1 MVKKNSRKLD
11 LEQTHRK
18 ILLVASEL
26 FMEKGFKN
34 TSTREIAERC
44 QITQPNLYH
53 HFKNKKELYIAVI
66 EQLTDSVQKDLT
78 VIIEEP
84 LPVDEKL
91 CKMIHVLL
99 EKHPTNLFLMLHDM
113 FREMEVEYRSTL
125 YTIFKQT
132 YINSLAA
139 VFTHENSLVQLRDGV
154 SVDDATRFVLYN
166 VSSILSIQTTYQ
178 RKTKQEDVK
187 KFVDLMLHGLT

>member
-44 QITQPNLYH
+44 KITQPNLYH

-66 EQLTDSVQKDLT
+66 EQLTNNVQKDLA
-78 VIIEEP
+78 VIIDEP

-99 EKHPTNLFLMLHDM
+99 EKHPTNLF
-113 FREMEVEYRSTL
+113 FNAS
-125 YTIFKQT
+125 
-132 YINSLAA
+132 
-139 VFTHENSLVQLRDGV
+139 
-154 SVDDATRFVLYN
+154 
-166 VSSILSIQTTYQ
+166 
-178 RKTKQEDVK
+178 
-187 KFVDLMLHGLT
+187 